1 MVLRWQHLVDEAQ
14 TKRLLGVHGIAFI
27 TSVQYVCE
35 LFHRVYTEVGNTQDL
50 EVEFGVHNVL

>member
-14 TKRLLGVHGIAFI
+14 TKRLLGVRGIAFI

-35 LFHRVYTEVGNTQDL
+35 LFHRVYTEIGNKQDL
-50 EVEFGVHNVL
+50 EVELGVHNAL